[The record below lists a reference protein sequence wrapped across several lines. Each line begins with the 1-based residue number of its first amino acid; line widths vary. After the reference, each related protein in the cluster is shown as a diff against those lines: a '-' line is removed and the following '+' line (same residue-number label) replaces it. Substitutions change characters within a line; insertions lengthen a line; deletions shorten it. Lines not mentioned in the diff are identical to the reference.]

1 MSETSADKIQPERR
15 VNDALRTLVDEMLSR
30 IRDMSDQEQWSVD
43 ERQRAEQ
50 DLERVM
56 AHVRREAQSD
66 RHRG

>member
-1 MSETSADKIQPERR
+1 MTDESTGSIETDRR

-30 IRDMSDQEQWSVD
+30 IREMSAQEQWTAD

-56 AHVRREAQSD
+56 AQVRREAQSD
-66 RHRG
+66 RERG

>member
-1 MSETSADKIQPERR
+1 MTDASTDQIQPERR

-30 IRDMSDQEQWSVD
+30 IRDMTDQERWTAD

-66 RHRG
+66 RYRG